1 MADSD
6 LSLSPTTN
14 NNSNE
19 FWFWQR
25 AVSLEDEPH
34 GPVPIA
40 KYSDLPLEVR
50 ARCQEELRMERK
62 EMEDN
67 LVPLFQITH
76 SRMRKFF
83 PSYKEVQHR
92 RKWVPYISKE
102 LEMWAEQSLEVS
114 DKHPKKQFKKIKLLA
129 EGSHST
135 LFSAEKKKSKET
147 VVIKRVSN
155 SNQREKENNISEIAF
170 LKLCSHPNIVEFD
183 KAILTEVKSK
193 DKRTEKGY
201 ELWMVME
208 YLKGPSLSILSKMTL
223 EEANIAYFASELL
236 KALNYLHERD
246 FVHRDLNPSNIICTV
261 EGKLKIIDFG
271 LAAYV
276 HDGPRYQMLGQPYY
290 TSPEMINRL
299 GHNCA
304 CDIWSL
310 GAVLLECFLHEPP
323 IKMSTVLC
331 LFTICTKGIAHLIP
345 ASVSPEG
352 RNFLESCLTIDV
364 SKRATAKELMKHS
377 WVRSDN
383 VKSPDIEVILAANVT
398 LKTLMI

>member
-1 MADSD
+1 
-6 LSLSPTTN
+6 
-14 NNSNE
+14 
-19 FWFWQR
+19 
-25 AVSLEDEPH
+25 
-34 GPVPIA
+34 
-40 KYSDLPLEVR
+40 
-50 ARCQEELRMERK
+50 
-62 EMEDN
+62 
-67 LVPLFQITH
+67 
-76 SRMRKFF
+76 
-83 PSYKEVQHR
+83 
-92 RKWVPYISKE
+92 
-102 LEMWAEQSLEVS
+102 
-114 DKHPKKQFKKIKLLA
+114 
-129 EGSHST
+129 
-135 LFSAEKKKSKET
+135 

-193 DKRTEKGY
+193 DKKTEKGY

-246 FVHRDLNPSNIICTV
+246 FVHRDLNPSNILCTV

-304 CDIWSL
+304 SDIWSL

-331 LFTICTKGIAHLIP
+331 LFTTCTKGIAHLIP
-345 ASVSPEG
+345 TSVSPEG